1 MWLKNYRPRSLM
13 INLSKVYQTEYCI
26 VGDNPGHYRL
36 YNQILL
42 QKLTHKSKY
51 FIPED
56 DCVTFFVFKLL

>member
-1 MWLKNYRPRSLM
+1 M